1 MVREATSIDIST
13 MPDLARLADEVART
27 RRPRVLHR
35 NNKAVAVLM
44 PARRTPRRGKK
55 GKTLTQAQREAVL
68 STFGAWKGHIDAE
81 QLKREIKE
89 ARSDHRPPVNL

>member
-1 MVREATSIDIST
+1 MVREAAPIDIST

-35 NNKAVAVLM
+35 DNKAVAVLM
-44 PARRTPRRGKK
+44 PTQRTPRRRK
-55 GKTLTQAQREAVL
+55 GKTLTPEQREAVL

-81 QLKREIKE
+81 QFKREIKA
-89 ARSDHRPPVNL
+89 ARSDHRPPVKL